1 MHLMTANIELLKGK
15 KMLIKISENTWINPD
30 HIQQVVIISVDK
42 TRIITTNDYFDLQQS
57 AQEVVNILNGKGK
70 SL

>member
-1 MHLMTANIELLKGK
+1 
-15 KMLIKISENTWINPD
+15 MLIKINENTWINPD
-30 HIQQVVIISVDK
+30 HVQQVVIIGVDK
-42 TRIITTNDYFDLQQS
+42 TRIITTNDYFDLNKS

>member
-1 MHLMTANIELLKGK
+1 MVEVI
-15 KMLIKISENTWINPD
+15 MLIKINENTWINPD
-30 HIQQVVIISVDK
+30 HVQQVVIIGVDK
-42 TRIITTNDYFDLQQS
+42 TRIITTNDYFDLNKS